1 MREEE
6 NKEFFGIG
14 DKASIVGKGC
24 LLGDKT
30 FYEKIEY
37 YYGRER
43 IVPTIMLLL
52 AAKSVGVV
60 EGDILSNVEI
70 RYKGKTLCTYNGND
84 VERVKREIKSEDYFS
99 VDVEEYALCSSD
111 IHLKWKESKQML
123 AIFANMCIGG
133 GLWVRKDIN
142 GKPFVE
148 YDYKLSLT
156 FRDIWSDVFGLKSDL
171 RNTYYKVCSEGL
183 QPSRIKIL
191 EAIKDKA
198 EAYYGTYSMIHKR
211 WKELQ
216 EFITEE
222 VHKIEL

>member
-1 MREEE
+1 M
-6 NKEFFGIG
+6 KKKTKCFFGIG
-14 DKASIVGKGC
+14 DKASKVGKGC
-24 LLGDKT
+24 LLGDET

-84 VERVKREIKSEDYFS
+84 VEKVKREIKSEDYFS

-133 GLWVRKDIN
+133 GFWVGKDTN
-142 GKPFVE
+142 GKSIVE
-148 YDYKLSLT
+148 YKYKLSLT

-171 RNTYYKVCSEGL
+171 RNTYYKVCSEEL

-198 EAYYGTYSMIHKR
+198 EAYYGTYSMIQKR
-211 WKELQ
+211 WKKLQ
-216 EFITEE
+216 AFITGEIDR
-222 VHKIEL
+222 IEL

>member
-1 MREEE
+1 MSEEE
-6 NKEFFGIG
+6 NKVPFIIG
-14 DKASIVGKGC
+14 ERASKVGKGC
-24 LLGDKT
+24 LLGYET

-70 RYKGKTLCTYNGND
+70 CYKGKTLCTYNGND
-84 VERVKREIKSEDYFS
+84 VEKAKREIKSEDYFS
-99 VDVEEYALCSSD
+99 VYVEEYALCSSD
-111 IHLKWKESKQML
+111 IHLKWKDSKQML

-133 GLWVRKDIN
+133 GLGVRRNIKGERVI
-142 GKPFVE
+142 G
-148 YDYKLSLT
+148 YDRNLSLT
-156 FRDIWSDVFGLKSDL
+156 FRDIWSDAFGLKSDL
-171 RNTYYKVCSEGL
+171 RNTYYKVCCDRVE
-183 QPSRIKIL
+183 PSHIKRL
-191 EAIKDKA
+191 EAIQDKA
-198 EAYYGTYSMIHKR
+198 EAYYGIYSMIQKR

-216 EFITEE
+216 EFITEK

>member
-1 MREEE
+1 MNEEE
-6 NKEFFGIG
+6 NKKHFIIG
-14 DKASIVGKGC
+14 DDASKAGKGC
-24 LLGDKT
+24 LLGYET

-84 VERVKREIKSEDYFS
+84 VEIVKREIKSEDYFS

-111 IHLKWKESKQML
+111 IHLKWKDSKQML

-133 GLWVRKDIN
+133 GLWVKKDIN
-142 GKPFVE
+142 GEPSVW
-148 YDYKLSLT
+148 YDGKLSLT

-171 RNTYYKVCSEGL
+171 RNTYYKVCCDRVE
-183 QPSRIKIL
+183 PSHIKIL
-191 EAIKDKA
+191 EAIQDKA
-198 EAYYGTYSMIHKR
+198 EAYYGIYSMIQKR
-211 WKELQ
+211 WEGLQ
-216 EFITEE
+216 EFITEK
-222 VHKIEL
+222 VYNIEL

>member
-6 NKEFFGIG
+6 NKKHSIIG
-14 DKASIVGKGC
+14 DEASKAGKGC
-24 LLGDKT
+24 LLGYET

-70 RYKGKTLCTYNGND
+70 RYKGKTLCTYNG
-84 VERVKREIKSEDYFS
+84 EIVKRKIESEDYFS
-99 VDVEEYALCSSD
+99 VYVEEYALCSSD
-111 IHLKWKESKQML
+111 IHLKWKDSKQML

-133 GLWVRKDIN
+133 GLWVKNNVN
-142 GKPFVE
+142 GEPSVD
-148 YDYKLSLT
+148 YDGKLSLI

-171 RNTYYKVCSEGL
+171 RNTYYKVCSEGY
-183 QPSRIKIL
+183 QPSHIKIL
-191 EAIKDKA
+191 EAIKNKA
-198 EAYYGTYSMIHKR
+198 EAYFGNYRVIQKR
-211 WKELQ
+211 WKEIQ
-216 EFITEE
+216 SQQ
-222 VHKIEL
+222 KELGKTI

>member
-1 MREEE
+1 MNKEE
-6 NKEFFGIG
+6 NKKHSIIG
-14 DKASIVGKGC
+14 NDASKAGKGR
-24 LLGDKT
+24 LLGYKT

-70 RYKGKTLCTYNGND
+70 RYKGKTLYTYNG
-84 VERVKREIKSEDYFS
+84 EIVKRKIESEDYFS

-111 IHLKWKESKQML
+111 IHLKWKDSKQML

-133 GLWVRKDIN
+133 GLWVKNDVN
-142 GKPFVE
+142 GEPSVD
-148 YDYKLSLT
+148 YDGKLSLI

-171 RNTYYKVCSEGL
+171 RNTYYKVCSEGY
-183 QPSRIKIL
+183 QPSHIKIL
-191 EAIKDKA
+191 EAIKNKA
-198 EAYYGTYSMIHKR
+198 EAYFGNYRVIQKR
-211 WKELQ
+211 WKEIQELQ
-216 EFITEE
+216 
-222 VHKIEL
+222 KELGKTI

>member
-1 MREEE
+1 MSEEE
-6 NKEFFGIG
+6 NKKHSIIG
-14 DKASIVGKGC
+14 DDASKAGKGC
-24 LLGDKT
+24 LLGYET

-111 IHLKWKESKQML
+111 IHLKWKDSKQML

-133 GLWVRKDIN
+133 GLWVRKNIN
-142 GKPFVE
+142 GKPYVE
-148 YDYKLSLT
+148 YDYKLSLI

-198 EAYYGTYSMIHKR
+198 EAYYGTYSMIQNR
-211 WKELQ
+211 WKEIAELQ
-216 EFITEE
+216 KQYKEDF
-222 VHKIEL
+222 

>member
-1 MREEE
+1 MNEEE
-6 NKEFFGIG
+6 NKEFFRIG
-14 DKASIVGKGC
+14 DKASKVGKGC
-24 LLGDKT
+24 LLGDET

-84 VERVKREIKSEDYFS
+84 VEKAKREIKSEDYFS

-111 IHLKWKESKQML
+111 IHLKWKDSKQML

-133 GLWVRKDIN
+133 GLGVRKDIN
-142 GKPFVE
+142 GKPFIG
-148 YDYKLSLT
+148 YDGNLSLT

-171 RNTYYKVCSEGL
+171 RNTYYKVCCDRVE
-183 QPSRIKIL
+183 PSHIKIL
-191 EAIKDKA
+191 EAIQNKA
-198 EAYYGTYSMIHKR
+198 EAYFGNYRVIQKR
-211 WKELQ
+211 WKEIQSLQ
-216 EFITEE
+216 KDCI
-222 VHKIEL
+222 I

>member
-1 MREEE
+1 MSEEE
-6 NKEFFGIG
+6 NKVLFIIG
-14 DKASIVGKGC
+14 ERASKVGKGC
-24 LLGDKT
+24 LLGYET

-84 VERVKREIKSEDYFS
+84 VEKAKREIKSEDYFS

-133 GLWVRKDIN
+133 GLRIKRGVN
-142 GKPFVE
+142 GKLLVGH
-148 YDYKLSLT
+148 DDNSSLI
-156 FRDIWSDVFGLKSDL
+156 FRDIWCDVFGLKSDL
-171 RNTYYKVCSEGL
+171 RNTYYKMCHGEVSF
-183 QPSRIKIL
+183 RHIKRL
-191 EAIKDKA
+191 EAIQNKA
-198 EAYYGTYSMIHKR
+198 EAYFGNYRVIQER
-211 WKELQ
+211 WKEIQSLQ
-216 EFITEE
+216 
-222 VHKIEL
+222 KELRKTI

>member
-1 MREEE
+1 MNKEE
-6 NKEFFGIG
+6 NKKHSIIG
-14 DKASIVGKGC
+14 NDASKAGKGRF
-24 LLGDKT
+24 LGYET

-70 RYKGKTLCTYNGND
+70 RYKGKTLYTYNG
-84 VERVKREIKSEDYFS
+84 EIVKRKIESEDYFS

-111 IHLKWKESKQML
+111 IHLKWKDSKQML

-133 GLWVRKDIN
+133 GLWVKNDVN
-142 GKPFVE
+142 GEPSVD
-148 YDYKLSLT
+148 YDGKLSLI

-171 RNTYYKVCSEGL
+171 RNTYYKVCSEGY
-183 QPSRIKIL
+183 QPSHIKIL
-191 EAIKDKA
+191 EAIKNKA
-198 EAYYGTYSMIHKR
+198 EAYFGNYRVIQKR
-211 WKELQ
+211 WKEIQELQ
-216 EFITEE
+216 
-222 VHKIEL
+222 KELGKTI

>member
-1 MREEE
+1 MSE
-6 NKEFFGIG
+6 NNIG
-14 DKASIVGKGC
+14 EKASKVGKGC
-24 LLGDKT
+24 ILGYET

-52 AAKSVGVV
+52 AAKSEGVI

-70 RYKGKTLCTYNGND
+70 RYKGKTLHTYNGND
-84 VERVKREIKSEDYFS
+84 VEIAKREIKSEDYFS

-133 GLWVRKDIN
+133 GLRIKRSVN
-142 GKPFVE
+142 GKLLVGH
-148 YDYKLSLT
+148 DDNSSLI

-171 RNTYYKVCSEGL
+171 RNTYYKMCHGEVSFRHIE
-183 QPSRIKIL
+183 KL
-191 EAIKDKA
+191 EAIRNKA
-198 EAYYGTYSMIHKR
+198 EAYFGNYRVIQKR
-211 WKELQ
+211 WKEIQSLQ
-216 EFITEE
+216 
-222 VHKIEL
+222 KELGKTI